1 MRVHVRF
8 RVSWGRQFRE
18 TTLSRKW
25 PCKGFRSKGSYSC
38 FFAKFHRKY
47 LQGEVAAQK
56 SPEGDR
62 PKSRIGAFHPP
73 DHT

>member
-25 PCKGFRSKGSYSC
+25 PCKVFRSKGSYS
-38 FFAKFHRKY
+38 FFCEISAKILTRGSGGSKIPQGWQTEITHRRSPRP
-47 LQGEVAAQK
+47 LQG
-56 SPEGDR
+56 
-62 PKSRIGAFHPP
+62 
-73 DHT
+73 

>member
-25 PCKGFRSKGSYSC
+25 PCKVFEARGAIR
-38 FFAKFHRKY
+38 FFAKFQRKY
-47 LQGEVAAQK
+47 LRGEVAAQK
-56 SPEGDR
+56 SPKGGR